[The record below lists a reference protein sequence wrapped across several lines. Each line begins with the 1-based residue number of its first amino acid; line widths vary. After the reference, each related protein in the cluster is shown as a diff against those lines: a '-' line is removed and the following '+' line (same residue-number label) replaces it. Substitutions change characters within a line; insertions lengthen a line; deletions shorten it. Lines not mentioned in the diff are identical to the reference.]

1 MLKLYKS
8 PLIRFAFAAFLSVTS
23 SAAAAEHHDVLEHNP
38 WPDTAISRLEA
49 LALLQTLNSELL
61 SNASATLTLDR
72 WCMSHKLAP
81 VGEKI
86 VAQRVKGQD
95 APADATIR
103 HLLAAAPDEP
113 IVHRRVRLAC
123 GARILSEADN
133 WYLPSRLTPEMNQA
147 LDSSDVAFGRAVQ
160 ALNFSRKT
168 ISANL
173 LWAPLTPGWEMASN
187 SLPVPAPQ
195 LELPHFLIEHHAVL
209 NLPNGSPFSAL
220 VERYT
225 SEVLDFPAPQI
236 TIAP

>member
-1 MLKLYKS
+1 MTGG
-8 PLIRFAFAAFLSVTS
+8 AQ
-23 SAAAAEHHDVLEHNP
+23 AAEHHDVLERNP
-38 WPDTAISRLEA
+38 WPDTALSRLEA

-72 WCMSHKLAP
+72 WCMTHKLAP

-123 GARILSEADN
+123 GVRILSEADN

-173 LWAPLTPGWEMASN
+173 LWAPLTPGWEMASI
-187 SLPVPAPQ
+187 SPPLPATK

-209 NLPNGSPFSAL
+209 NLPGGSPFSAL
-220 VERYT
+220 IERYT
-225 SEVLDFPAPQI
+225 ADVLDFPAPQI
-236 TIAP
+236 P

>member
-1 MLKLYKS
+1 MYKS
-8 PLIRFAFAAFLSVTS
+8 PFVRSAFAAFLLVTGG
-23 SAAAAEHHDVLEHNP
+23 AEAAERHDVVRRNP
-38 WPDTAISRLEA
+38 WPDTALSRLEA

-72 WCMSHKLAP
+72 WCMTHKLAP

-86 VAQRVKGQD
+86 VAQRVMDQD
-95 APADATIR
+95 VPADTAIR

-123 GARILSEADN
+123 GVRILSEADN
-133 WYLPSRLTPEMNQA
+133 WYLPSRLTPEMNKV

-173 LWAPLTPGWEMASN
+173 LWAPLTPGWEMAAI
-187 SLPVPAPQ
+187 VPPPTATK

-220 VERYT
+220 IERYT
-225 SEVLDFPAPQI
+225 ADVLDFPAPQI
-236 TIAP
+236 P